1 MRAMNTRT
9 AKDNALAYAIALAAC
24 TFALPTLDDASA
36 TVEIQLTPAGLFR
49 PSDNRPMTV
58 AGWHIDAAVA
68 ARVIERFKARAN
80 DPVVDYEHQTLNT
93 ETNGQPAPA
102 AGWIKDL
109 VWHEGRGLFA
119 VVELTQRARGLIA
132 AKEYRYV
139 SPVFRHSKD
148 TGEVLAIEMAAL
160 TNNPAID
167 GMEPLALR
175 AAATF
180 GAFNPQTDQE
190 SSVNKI
196 HLAICTALAL
206 AATATEDQVIAAAT
220 AAIDERNKLRD
231 ALGVKPDVGAVD
243 AIAACTALRSAKPDP
258 AQFVPVAQFE
268 TIKTELAALT
278 KKSVDA
284 EITGLVD
291 KGLKEGRLLPAQKD
305 WAMDLGRTSIAS
317 LTKYL
322 ESTQP
327 IAALS
332 TMQTQG
338 KQPGAEGS
346 GAHGLTDVEL
356 AVCASTG
363 VKPEDFAAAKKTVAA

>member
-1 MRAMNTRT
+1 MRAMDKRT
-9 AKDNALAYAIALAAC
+9 AKDNALYAIALAAC
-24 TFALPTLDDASA
+24 TFALPALDDASA
-36 TVEIQLTPAGLFR
+36 TVEIQLTPAGVFR

-58 AGWHIDAAVA
+58 DAWRIDAAVA
-68 ARVIERFKARAN
+68 ARVIERFKARTN
-80 DPVVDYEHQTLNT
+80 DPVLDYEHQTLNA

-119 VVELTQRARGLIA
+119 VVELTQRARALIA

-139 SPVFRHSKD
+139 SPVFRYD
-148 TGEVLAIEMAAL
+148 NATGDVLAIEMAAL

-196 HLAICTALAL
+196 HLAIATALAL
-206 AATATEDQVIAAAT
+206 GATATEDQVIAAAT

-243 AIAACTALRSAKPDP
+243 AIAACTALRAAKPDP
-258 AQFVPVAQFE
+258 SQFVPLAQFE
-268 TIKTELAALT
+268 TVKAELAVLT
-278 KKSVDA
+278 KKTLDA
-284 EITGLVD
+284 EVTGLVE
-291 KGLKEGRLLPAQKD
+291 KGLAEGRLLPAQKD
-305 WAMDLGRTSIAS
+305 WAMDLGRTSVAS
-317 LTKYL
+317 LTQYL
-322 ESTQP
+322 DSTQP

-332 TMQTQG
+332 GMQTQG
-338 KQPGAEGS
+338 KPPGAEGN

-356 AVCASTG
+356 AVCTATG
-363 VKPEDFAAAKKTVAA
+363 VKPEDFAAAKKVAA